1 MKRYLEIFSLVFLAL
16 LIGVGS
22 SGISVNKMTCFT
34 SGKVVRS
41 LEKEF
46 CCTGND
52 MPTENAVLSSS
63 CCDYQE
69 TDFKVNNFLVN
80 NTLVQ
85 FGAPLVATVCFA
97 IPMPQFEFLS
107 QRWIFEIPPLPST
120 ERLAKL
126 CKLLI

>member
-1 MKRYLEIFSLVFLAL
+1 MKRYLEIFSLIFLAL
-16 LIGVGS
+16 LIGMGS

-41 LEKEF
+41 LTKDF
-46 CCTGND
+46 CCIGND
-52 MPTENAVLSSS
+52 LPTENAVLSSS

-80 NTLVQ
+80 KTLIQ
-85 FGAPLVATVCFA
+85 FAAPLVAVYCLS
-97 IPMPQFEFLS
+97 IPIPQFEFLS
-107 QRWIFEIPPLPST
+107 QKWLFEIPPLPAT

-126 CKLLI
+126 CKLII